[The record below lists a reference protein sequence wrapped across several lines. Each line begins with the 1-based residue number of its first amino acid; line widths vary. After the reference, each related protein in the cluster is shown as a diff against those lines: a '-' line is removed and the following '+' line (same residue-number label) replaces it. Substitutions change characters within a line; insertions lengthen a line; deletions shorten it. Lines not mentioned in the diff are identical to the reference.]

1 MSSCSKDTI
10 GCFLI
15 INIKHQVCKEAFI
28 MSIAD
33 SSAFSMSFK
42 FFEDMHRSSA
52 YDLFLLGLQRPEKFW
67 VDIFQTYIQ

>member
-1 MSSCSKDTI
+1 
-10 GCFLI
+10 
-15 INIKHQVCKEAFI
+15 